1 MMTMTK
7 KFAIIITLMR
17 VAHVILPDVGAYS
30 TRPLLYKT
38 LLCLRTDQLAMQ
50 RENSM
55 TRFPF
60 KPLLLVSALLAVTTV
75 AQARESDG
83 PRNRIDFQSEVA
95 QVLPNDLMRATLS
108 IELSDRNPGQL
119 ARALTQAMNE
129 SLAKGRAY
137 GTVKLASGNQQS
149 WPIYSEK
156 QKLEGWRGRAELT
169 LESKDFKAAG
179 ELLSQLQERLQLQG
193 LNFVVSE
200 ETRLAAEKKL
210 TADAITAFRE
220 KADAV
225 RLAWGA
231 KSYSLVQMNLS
242 SGGGGG
248 YPRPPMVMMMK
259 MADSAPAA
267 EMAGGDSRVSV
278 NVSGSIELKD

>member
-1 MMTMTK
+1 
-7 KFAIIITLMR
+7 
-17 VAHVILPDVGAYS
+17 
-30 TRPLLYKT
+30 
-38 LLCLRTDQLAMQ
+38 
-50 RENSM
+50 M
-55 TRFPF
+55 TRFPLQ
-60 KPLLLVSALLAVTTV
+60 PLLLASVFLASAGA
-75 AQARESDG
+75 AQAHDSDA
-83 PRNRIDFQSEVA
+83 PRNRIDFQSEVS

-119 ARALTQAMNE
+119 ARALTQAMNDG
-129 SLAKGRAY
+129 LAKGRAY

-149 WPIYSEK
+149 WPIYSDK

-179 ELLSQLQERLQLQG
+179 ELLSQLQDKLQLQG

-200 ETRLAAEKKL
+200 ETRLAAEKKM
-210 TADAITAFRE
+210 TTDAIAAFRE

-225 RLAWGA
+225 RQAWGA
-231 KSYSLVQMNLS
+231 KSYTLVQMNLGS

-248 YPRPPMVMMMK
+248 YPRPPMAMMMK
-259 MADSAPAA
+259 MADAAPAA

-278 NVSGSIELKD
+278 NVSGSIELKN

>member
-1 MMTMTK
+1 MIQSP
-7 KFAIIITLMR
+7 F
-17 VAHVILPDVGAYS
+17 
-30 TRPLLYKT
+30 
-38 LLCLRTDQLAMQ
+38 RTV
-50 RENSM
+50 
-55 TRFPF
+55 
-60 KPLLLVSALLAVTTV
+60 LLVSALLAATSAV
-75 AQARESDG
+75 QARDNDG
-83 PRNRIDFQSEVA
+83 PRNRIDFQTEVA
-95 QVLPNDLMRATLS
+95 QILPNDLMRATLS

-119 ARALTQAMNE
+119 ARALTQAMNDG
-129 SLAKGRAY
+129 LAKGRNFT
-137 GTVKLASGNQQS
+137 TVKLASGNQQS

-156 QKLEGWRGRAELT
+156 QKLEGWRGRAELM

-193 LNFVVSE
+193 LNFVVSD

-210 TADAITAFRE
+210 TADAISAFRE
-220 KADAV
+220 KAESV
-225 RLAWGA
+225 RSAWGA

-259 MADSAPAA
+259 MAEAAPAA
-267 EMAGGDSRVSV
+267 DIAGGDSRVTV

>member
-1 MMTMTK
+1 
-7 KFAIIITLMR
+7 
-17 VAHVILPDVGAYS
+17 
-30 TRPLLYKT
+30 
-38 LLCLRTDQLAMQ
+38 
-50 RENSM
+50 M

-60 KPLLLVSALLAVTTV
+60 KPLLLASALLTSVNI
-75 AQARESDG
+75 AQAHEFDA
-83 PRNRIDFQSEVA
+83 PRNRIDFQSEVS

-119 ARALTQAMNE
+119 ARALTLAMNE
-129 SLAKGRAY
+129 GLAKGR
-137 GTVKLASGNQQS
+137 GFSSVKLASGNQQS
-149 WPIYSEK
+149 WPIYNDK
-156 QKLEGWRGRAELT
+156 QKLESWRGRAELI

-179 ELLSQLQERLQLQG
+179 ELLSQLQDKLQLQG

-210 TADAITAFRE
+210 TTDAIAAFRE

-231 KSYSLVQMNLS
+231 KRYSLVQMNLGS

-259 MADSAPAA
+259 MADAAPAA

-278 NVSGSIELKD
+278 NVSGSIELKN